1 MDKMIPVV
9 IAGRERLLNYSIEVM
24 FDVNEK
30 FGSVNTLLDLM
41 QQNTRDGFEATKW
54 LVLRMANDGELC
66 RRAEGYDAVPM
77 LTNDDIPTRI
87 RPIDFAELVAAA
99 TDAVR
104 LGYQRENQDE
114 DQEIDIG
121 LEELN
126 AKK

>member
-30 FGSVNTLLDLM
+30 FGSVNTLFDLM

-66 RRAEGYDAVPM
+66 RRAEGYDAAPM
-77 LTNDDIPTRI
+77 LTNDDISARI
-87 RPIDFAELVAAA
+87 RPVDFADLVAAA

-114 DQEIDIG
+114 DQEVDIG

>member
-77 LTNDDIPTRI
+77 LTNDDISTRI
-87 RPIDFAELVAAA
+87 RPIDFAELVEAA

-114 DQEIDIG
+114 DQEVDIG

>member
-77 LTNDDIPTRI
+77 LTNDDISTRI

-114 DQEIDIG
+114 DQEVDIG